1 VRIPGRLRLRLRPG
15 RPAAGIGGAADSAI
29 TDGGRSEDDARILRS
44 TRLRLMAVSGVVTL
58 FILVVLGVA
67 AYGVVARSIDDSERT
82 LLQHYMDRHLINQPT
97 SVGPEPAEL
106 GGEGAN
112 LFEIYV
118 MPDGRVL
125 PPRGQNIPAGLPDA
139 TSLAAAR
146 NNPPNTPDQRNITA
160 PDGTQYTIVSA
171 QAVGPGSS
179 GIWLI
184 QFVQNRTAD
193 ARLLTTLLWILLGGG
208 AAALL
213 ASLAAGYLYA
223 GRALVPI
230 RASIDRRQ
238 AALQRQRE
246 FAANASHELRTP
258 LTVIGASVED
268 LKRNRSSRVEE
279 VGDALSDI
287 DAEVRTMTALVEDM
301 LLLARTDSGVV
312 EIECVPVDLGDIAAE
327 ATSMLTTLGQERNVS
342 VVLNPLP
349 APLRGDP
356 LRLRQLVTILVDNAI
371 RHSPAGATVEVL
383 VGAEPGGAV
392 LQVDDHGS
400 GIKPD
405 DLPRLFDRFWRADNA
420 PAGGTG
426 LGLAIALWIAEQH
439 GGTIGAANRPEG
451 GASFWVRLP
460 IVGATTAA
468 AQPAGAVPRFGG
480 PESGA
485 GPDASSA
492 ESWAR
497 LDASAPEPQE
507 PFASAPAA
515 EPPTWTPGEGGGPTL

>member
-1 VRIPGRLRLRLRPG
+1 MKIPGRLRLRLRPG
-15 RPAAGIGGAADSAI
+15 PPEAGMDQAVDSVT
-29 TDGGRSEDDARILRS
+29 TDRGRSDDDARILRR
-44 TRLRLMAVSGVVTL
+44 TRLRLMAVSGLVTL
-58 FILVVLGVA
+58 FILVVLGVS

-82 LLQHYMDRHLINQPT
+82 LLQRYMDRHLINQPT
-97 SVGPEPAEL
+97 SGGPEPAEL

-112 LFEIYV
+112 LFEIFV
-118 MPDGRVL
+118 TPDGHVL
-125 PPRGQNIPAGLPDA
+125 PPRGQSIPAGLPNA
-139 TSLAAAR
+139 ASLAAAKAD
-146 NNPPNTPDQRNITA
+146 PQVVDQRNITA
-160 PDGTQYTIVSA
+160 PDGTQYTVVSV
-171 QAVGPGSS
+171 QALGPGNAP
-179 GIWLI
+179 GWLI

-230 RASIDRRQ
+230 RQSIDRRQ

-268 LKRNRSSRVEE
+268 LKRNRRARVEE

-312 EIECVPVDLGDIAAE
+312 EIERGPVDLGDIAAE
-327 ATSMLTTLGQERNVS
+327 ATSMLTTLGQERNVK
-342 VVLNPLP
+342 VVLDPMP
-349 APLRGDP
+349 APLTGDP

-371 RHSPAGATVEVL
+371 RHSPAGATVEV
-383 VGAEPGGAV
+383 VVRAEPGGVLLAV
-392 LQVDDHGS
+392 NDHGP
-400 GIKPD
+400 GIKPE
-405 DLPRLFDRFWRADNA
+405 DLPRLFERFWRADNA

-426 LGLAIALWIAEQH
+426 LGLAIACWIVGQH
-439 GGTIGAANRPEG
+439 GGTINAANRPEG

-460 IVGATTAA
+460 VGATTAA
-468 AQPAGAVPRFGG
+468 V
-480 PESGA
+480 
-485 GPDASSA
+485 GPDAA
-492 ESWAR
+492 GPR
-497 LDASAPEPQE
+497 LGAQ
-507 PFASAPAA
+507 
-515 EPPTWTPGEGGGPTL
+515 